1 MPYMLN
7 GELLELTGEPRL
19 QDSVL
24 WVPLRKLGSALGGN
38 ADWIAENKVV
48 ALYLNDHIVTL
59 TVGDE
64 TADVDGEQFEMQAAP
79 FVESG
84 ETWVPVRLFER
95 GLGYTLSADPEN
107 GIVDL
112 GMAG

>member
-1 MPYMLN
+1 MPFMLN
-7 GELLELTGEPRL
+7 GELLEIGGEPRL
-19 QDSVL
+19 ESGTM
-24 WVPLRKLGSALGGN
+24 WVPLRRLGNALGGKS
-38 ADWIAENKVV
+38 DWLAENKVV

-59 TVGDE
+59 TVGDN

-79 FVESG
+79 FVEEG

-95 GLGYTLSADPEN
+95 GLGYSLNADPQS

-112 GMAG
+112 NASV

>member
-7 GELLELTGEPRL
+7 GELLEISGEPRL
-19 QDSVL
+19 EAGTL
-24 WVPLRKLGSALGGN
+24 WVPLRKLGAALGGN

-48 ALYLNDHIVTL
+48 ALYLNDHVVTL
-59 TVGDE
+59 TVDDK
-64 TADVDGEQFEMQAAP
+64 TADIDGEQFELQAAP

-84 ETWVPVRLFER
+84 ETWVPVRLFEH
-95 GLGYTLSADPEN
+95 GLGYSLNTDPQS

-112 GMAG
+112 TATS

>member
-7 GELLELTGEPRL
+7 GDLLEISGEPRL
-19 QDSVL
+19 ENGTL
-24 WVPLRKLGSALGGN
+24 WVPLRKLAAALGGS

-48 ALYLNDHIVTL
+48 ALYLNDHVVTL
-59 TVGDE
+59 TVGDA
-64 TADVDGEQFEMQAAP
+64 TADVDGEQFEMQDAP

-95 GLGYTLSADPEN
+95 GLGYALSADPQS

-112 GMAG
+112 STTV